1 MVTLMA
7 EQATARDNLVGLQ
20 ADQLAAQKAL
30 IGNQG
35 RLIDGLTA
43 ELEQVRGLVEA
54 LEAELAKLRAQVGKD
69 STNSS
74 VPPSQDSIEAKAR
87 QKAERRDT
95 SQRER
100 SADRKPGG
108 QPGRQG
114 SGLEPTRDPGR
125 TERAAAPVA
134 CPCGRELSAVEEVGS
149 TWAQVWDIAPVQL
162 EKVHWVLPRYRC
174 GCCAKTSTAVVPFA
188 SPGAVVYG
196 PNVNAAAVL
205 LASQGNVPVE
215 RAAGLMAALLGAP
228 VSTGFVAKALQRLAD
243 RLTRARFDEAMAAAL
258 SAEPVLGAD
267 ESPVNVLRPDID
279 EATGQP
285 VPGAAHLMVL
295 RTPDGRLVWYRAMG
309 SRCKQ
314 AIKALGVLDGYRG
327 YLVRDGYT
335 GYQQFET
342 TLAGV
347 QQCCQHVLRR
357 LNGVAV
363 LGPGGVQNWTGEVRQ
378 ALTDAHQAVEQAKTR
393 GQQALDPD
401 LLAGL
406 RARYDKAVESGRIH
420 NRCRDWPDGNHP
432 GYTLAR
438 WLARHAEQVWLFT
451 TVFAVPWTNNSCE
464 QAIKDP
470 KRHQAVS
477 GYWHTQTT
485 LGRYCRIRSYLT
497 SARNHGVRAIDAIH
511 AALTGTPWLPT
522 PVTA

>member
-1 MVTLMA
+1 MA

-54 LEAELAKLRAQVGKD
+54 LEAELAKLRAQVSKD

-134 CPCGRELSAVEEVGS
+134 CPCGRELSAVDEVGS
-149 TWAQVWDIAPVQL
+149 AWAQVWDIAPVQL

-174 GCCAKTSTAVVPFA
+174 GCCAKTSTAVVAFA

-205 LASQGNVPVE
+205 LASQGNVPLE

-243 RLTRARFDEAMAAAL
+243 RLTRARFDEAMAVAL
-258 SAEPVLGAD
+258 GAEPVLGAD
-267 ESPVNVLRPDID
+267 ESPVNVLRPDTD

-295 RTPDGRLVWYRAMG
+295 RTPDGRLVWYRAMS

-335 GYQQFET
+335 GYQQFEA

-357 LNGVAV
+357 LKGVAV

-378 ALTDAHQAVEQAKTR
+378 ALTDAHHAVQQAKTC
-393 GQQALDPD
+393 GQHALDPD
-401 LLAGL
+401 LLARL

-420 NRCRDWPDGNHP
+420 NRCRDWPEGNHP
-432 GYTLAR
+432 GYTLAL

-464 QAIKDP
+464 QAVKDP

-477 GYWHTQTT
+477 GYWHTQAT